1 MQGARTV
8 ATGSFDAGRELVGDG
23 LPREVARKLKPKVSA
38 ELARTCG
45 QGRACSSQREQN
57 VPDLKERGRWHIP
70 GNGGIHSPRGTSEVN
85 TSPRKALL

>member
-1 MQGARTV
+1 MQGDRAV

-38 ELARTCG
+38 ELARTCE

-57 VPDLKERGRWHIP
+57 VPDLKE
-70 GNGGIHSPRGTSEVN
+70 
-85 TSPRKALL
+85 